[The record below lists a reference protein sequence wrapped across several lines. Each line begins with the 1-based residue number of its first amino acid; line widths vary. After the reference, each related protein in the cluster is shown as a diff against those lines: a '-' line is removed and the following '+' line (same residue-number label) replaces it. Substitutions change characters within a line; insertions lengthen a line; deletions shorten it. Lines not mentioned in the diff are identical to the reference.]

1 MLETKVVSPCS
12 DSWWQRGCGDIV
24 LDRSRAGGGIY
35 LQVREQLAADPS
47 DEQANHGIRP
57 IWGFMAALLLG
68 LIVVAII
75 PWISIGF
82 L

>member
-1 MLETKVVSPCS
+1 MPDAKVVSPCS
-12 DSWWQRGCGDIV
+12 GCQRRCGDIV

-35 LQVREQLAADPS
+35 LPVREQLAADPP
-47 DEQANHGIRP
+47 DEQANRGIRT
-57 IWGFMAALLLG
+57 IWDYVAALLLG